1 MKNIKRFLYLALS
14 FVMIVLISACKGDNS
29 KMKKVAVNNKMSGD
43 FVQADVAGLKQGGVD
58 NYETMQK
65 LLDDGKSIYLGDGSY
80 YVSKTI
86 KLKNAQ
92 LIGTAS
98 TKTSIYGDGDYT
110 LIEAD
115 GQFLISDISI
125 YNNAVDGS
133 EKQGDKVLISLGQN
147 GGVTEGSMIRCVNFG
162 SAGTAIYE
170 AADAVP
176 TQGLDIDTIEYTR
189 VSFAGMD
196 FQSEGRKNN
205 HIGNV
210 YMGAIGDRATEV
222 AEVGARFCGSE
233 DNLKIDQFNV
243 EHFSAETSIYF
254 DGVTNLDIS
263 TVHIEG
269 MDIGKQGN
277 GYIQCNNTSGNLGNI
292 VVYWSRVSYENCSF
306 VLLGDASEDGSKL
319 FIESTER
326 FSKLNNLMI
335 EKLDQLKKMQEEM
348 IANIFGDDYQDNQ
361 LIICQPNGRPIMQE
375 QLNRKFKDII
385 VEMRENGYKF
395 TSVPEEKL
403 DDVVFHSVRAASA
416 TKKMQVSNGNLK
428 AVMRA
433 GGWAEPDMVIR
444 YSKAYDDDQVKIAQ
458 KMEEDYHKGGDA
470 KPQQDAEELLRIIQD
485 NPELLTKLLAAIKP

>member
-319 FIESTER
+319 FIESMQLKGVNDPASFHGSWPNRGINDNGFRMIDRIDGSKNEYRIELDNYVPFTYQSDWLTLQSFPCDEEEVVYLKKGNIKQYGTTEER
-326 FSKLNNLMI
+326 PVNCLCKGYSTYYDTTLGQLLVYDGTNWIPYIEADIKI
-335 EKLDQLKKMQEEM
+335 EKQ
-348 IANIFGDDYQDNQ
+348 
-361 LIICQPNGRPIMQE
+361 
-375 QLNRKFKDII
+375 
-385 VEMRENGYKF
+385 
-395 TSVPEEKL
+395 
-403 DDVVFHSVRAASA
+403 
-416 TKKMQVSNGNLK
+416 
-428 AVMRA
+428 
-433 GGWAEPDMVIR
+433 
-444 YSKAYDDDQVKIAQ
+444 
-458 KMEEDYHKGGDA
+458 
-470 KPQQDAEELLRIIQD
+470 
-485 NPELLTKLLAAIKP
+485 